1 MTAPTQQKP
10 LPEQGS
16 SLATAPVL
24 SKQNLLLLDLRFLVN
39 HMFPDH
45 WVVLFDF
52 DLVRGGSLVLSC
64 GVEMPCSSRGHESD
78 LVAH

>member
-1 MTAPTQQKP
+1 
-10 LPEQGS
+10 
-16 SLATAPVL
+16 
-24 SKQNLLLLDLRFLVN
+24 
-39 HMFPDH
+39 MFPDH